1 MVTATILK
9 LKGLDIVQASVN
21 TKTADTVTTL
31 FDFIWSGV
39 FDRFPKFKMEL
50 VESEIG
56 WTPFTLQQ
64 WNYCYQRFRKNDDP
78 REISPVYSLSINRF
92 HEHAHATYMDDR
104 CGSHMLK
111 NWGHDNCIW

>member
-39 FDRFPKFKMEL
+39 FDRFPKFKMES

-56 WTPFTLQQ
+56 
-64 WNYCYQRFRKNDDP
+64 
-78 REISPVYSLSINRF
+78 
-92 HEHAHATYMDDR
+92 
-104 CGSHMLK
+104 
-111 NWGHDNCIW
+111 